1 MNGLYTRSPTPHT
14 RPLDA
19 ATTVDDPDDGNPGED
34 KDDPDKDKDDPMRF
48 VRLTVESPAETPV
61 EASAETSVEGN
72 DGIDGID
79 GIGGMVVPL
88 CTHTDS
94 PPSDGFVSISVPS
107 HRGHFRPTAPTAPTA
122 PMAPTTGALGPD
134 EDADDEEA
142 KGDIDGA

>member
-19 ATTVDDPDDGNPGED
+19 ATTVDDPDDDNPGED

-48 VRLTVESPAETPV
+48 VRLTVESPVETP
-61 EASAETSVEGN
+61 VEGN

-79 GIGGMVVPL
+79 GIGGMAVPH

-107 HRGHFRPTAPTAPTA
+107 HRGHFRPPTAHMAPMTPTAPTA
-122 PMAPTTGALGPD
+122 GALGPD